1 MKNTVAILLTVLS
14 LSFLTAYGQQDS
26 VNLSLNEAK
35 DLTRAY
41 LLEKVYISR
50 LKAADSVISSQ
61 NKEILANKGVI
72 DANKQKENAYKNFD
86 VAVEEFKKQKE
97 TEVKLQ
103 KKSKRWWQLG
113 FLSLLGYQVY
123 KEIKEVA
130 Q

>member
-1 MKNTVAILLTVLS
+1 MLS

-41 LLEKVYISR
+41 LLEKVYIIR

>member
-72 DANKQKENAYKNFD
+72 DANKQKQNAYKNFD

>member
-1 MKNTVAILLTVLS
+1 MLS

-72 DANKQKENAYKNFD
+72 DANKQKENAYKSFD

-130 Q
+130 L